1 MRIRYPN
8 DFTVTT
14 SGVTAVPQ
22 NTNEQYTNL
31 TLSRQDHVD
40 LSYSSQDL
48 SLSLDDFSKRVLSP
62 AINNLAGTIASY
74 VMGGA
79 ESICNYV
86 SKTSAGAVVSP
97 TANEWLTATAYLKMA
112 SAPKGLKAV
121 LDPLTQARTVSTLSG
136 LFNPTGTVAKQY
148 VDGEVLGPALGI
160 GEWMTD
166 QTVIK
171 HTTAAYGILPTVN
184 GASQSGSAI
193 TVTATTAPLNQGDI
207 ITFAGVYSVNRVT
220 KSSNGTLAQFV
231 VTAPV
236 AIGATSIPI
245 YPALIPPSG
254 GNPVQYQTVT
264 ASPANGAAITCVNQA
279 SEVYRKN
286 FVYSPAGV
294 VLATGALEMPR
305 GVHDAARESYDGVSL
320 RMVSQYDITSDQF
333 ITRLDCLYGW
343 TWVRPEWACIVA
355 DAL

>member
-40 LSYSSQDL
+40 MSYSSQDL

-171 HTTAAYGILPTVN
+171 HTTAAYGVLPTVN
-184 GASQSGSAI
+184 GAG
-193 TVTATTAPLNQGDI
+193 
-207 ITFAGVYSVNRVT
+207 
-220 KSSNGTLAQFV
+220 
-231 VTAPV
+231 
-236 AIGATSIPI
+236 
-245 YPALIPPSG
+245 
-254 GNPVQYQTVT
+254 
-264 ASPANGAAITCVNQA
+264 
-279 SEVYRKN
+279 
-286 FVYSPAGV
+286 
-294 VLATGALEMPR
+294 
-305 GVHDAARESYDGVSL
+305 
-320 RMVSQYDITSDQF
+320 
-333 ITRLDCLYGW
+333 
-343 TWVRPEWACIVA
+343 
-355 DAL
+355 